1 MKRRSGNRHGSA
13 LMFALLAVVVV
24 ATAAVVLQSRSEE
37 TIRRRITDRT
47 VAAARLRAESAID
60 TLRAAIARGEDPV
73 SLTGSDADGT
83 TTSIRTRT
91 DGSLDVVAIGVVGS
105 GGGPV
110 AASVRLDVTLRP
122 VPDGLPAVVAWHEPG
137 SAALSE

>member
-1 MKRRSGNRHGSA
+1 MRRRSGNRRGSA
-13 LMFALLAVVVV
+13 LMFALLAVIVV
-24 ATAAVVLQSRSEE
+24 AGAAVVLQARSEE

-73 SLTGSDADGT
+73 SLTGTDADGT
-83 TTSIRTRT
+83 TTSIRTRA
-91 DGSLDVVAIGVVGS
+91 DGMFDVVAIGVVGS

-122 VPDGLPAVVAWHEPG
+122 VPAGLPAVVAWHEPG
-137 SAALSE
+137 AASLSE